1 MAGADRTAVGQ
12 ENADA
17 VLEEVRHVLEEQCE
31 ISAEQAGAVTASA
44 PFADLGLDS
53 ITLAY
58 VFTYFERKH
67 DLTFENGDIDP
78 TRYAT
83 VGELV
88 EAIARRVHDPAG
100 H

>member
-1 MAGADRTAVGQ
+1 MAGADRTVVGQ
-12 ENADA
+12 EHLDT

-31 ISAEQAGAVTASA
+31 IPAEQANAVTPTA
-44 PFADLGLDS
+44 PMADLGLDS

-78 TRYAT
+78 TRYTT

-88 EAIARRVHDPAG
+88 EAIARRVHAPAG